1 MRLCGS
7 GEIKNETIMCVRK
20 GKDVVTINDI
30 AKMAGV
36 AKSTVSRYLNGG
48 SVSEKTRQKLM
59 AIIQETGYR
68 PNVFAQS
75 LKAKKTGIIGVVIPR
90 LGSAA
95 TDAILKGIDRVAREN
110 NQRIFI
116 VNTEQDSQRE
126 IEAIE
131 VLAKQKVDY
140 IILIATLLND
150 THLQIIEQ
158 VDTPV
163 IILGQASDSIPSV
176 RYDDYGAGR
185 LIGEHIKQLGHKHVL
200 YIGVSETDKAVGVDR
215 KKGVLD
221 TFENTDVTVEVI
233 ETTFHLQDAYRLGL
247 SVLPFT
253 KATYIV
259 AATDNIALGFLKA
272 AYECGKKV
280 PDDVSLSGFGGYEN
294 TSAVHPALTTV
305 VFPYQET
312 GEYVMTQLN
321 ENGVFEEQ
329 KILPVTLLNRA
340 STDFFRK

>member
-1 MRLCGS
+1 M
-7 GEIKNETIMCVRK
+7 
-20 GKDVVTINDI
+20 VTINDI
-30 AKMAGV
+30 AQMAGV

-48 SVSEKTRQKLM
+48 SVSEKTRKKLT

-95 TDAILKGIDRVAREN
+95 TDAILKGIDRVAREY

-116 VNTEQDSQRE
+116 VNTDQDIQRE

-140 IILIATLLND
+140 IILIATLLNEA
-150 THLQIIEQ
+150 HLQIIAQ
-158 VDTPV
+158 IDTPV
-163 IILGQASDSIPSV
+163 IVLGQSSEKIPSV

-185 LIGEHIKQLGHKHVL
+185 LIGEHIKQLGHKRVL
-200 YIGVSETDKAVGVDR
+200 YVGVSEDDRAVGVDR
-215 KKGVLD
+215 KRGVLD
-221 TFENTDVTVEVI
+221 SFENTDISIDVI

-280 PDDVSLSGFGGYEN
+280 PTDISLSGFGGYE
-294 TSAVHPALTTV
+294 SAAAVHPALTTV
-305 VFPYQET
+305 VYPYQET
-312 GEYVMTQLN
+312 GEYVLKQLN
-321 ENGVFEEQ
+321 EHESFQEQ
-329 KILPVTLLNRA
+329 VVLPVTLLKRA
-340 STDFFRK
+340 STDLFSENNTF

>member
-1 MRLCGS
+1 M
-7 GEIKNETIMCVRK
+7 
-20 GKDVVTINDI
+20 VTINDI

-48 SVSEKTRQKLM
+48 SVSDKTRQKLTE
-59 AIIQETGYR
+59 IIQETGYR

-95 TDAILKGIDRVAREN
+95 TDAILKGLDRVARLQ

-116 VNTEQDSQRE
+116 VNTDQDSKRE

-140 IILIATLLND
+140 IILIATLLGD
-150 THLQIIEQ
+150 EHLQIIEQ
-158 VDTPV
+158 IDTPV
-163 IILGQASDSIPSV
+163 VVLGQSSEKIPAV

-200 YIGVSETDKAVGVDR
+200 YIGVSESDQAVGVER
-215 KKGVLD
+215 KQGVLD
-221 TFENTDVTVEVI
+221 SLDNTGVVVDI
-233 ETTFHLQDAYRLGL
+233 METTFHLQDAYRIGL
-247 SVLPFT
+247 SILPFT

-259 AATDNIALGFLKA
+259 AATDNIALGLLKA

-280 PDDVSLSGFGGYEN
+280 PTDISLSGFGGYE
-294 TSAVHPALTTV
+294 SAAAVHPALTTIA
-305 VFPYQET
+305 FPYEEA
-312 GEYVMTQLN
+312 GEYVLTQLN
-321 ENGVFEEQ
+321 EHDVFDGQ
-329 KILPVTLLNRA
+329 AVLPVTLLNRA
-340 STDFFRK
+340 STDTFSEKTDI